1 MTDKTARH
9 LVMGTLYCVIGG
21 ICWGISGTTA
31 EYLMAHKG
39 LSADWISVL
48 RMLVGGGAILL
59 YAFSRQGWGIF
70 ALWRDPVS
78 VVRVAAFGFL
88 GMNLAQY
95 AYVLA
100 IGASNAGTAT
110 MLQYTGPI
118 GVLLVNC
125 TLARRLPSGRE
136 SMAILL
142 AVTGTFLIATNG
154 SLESLALSP
163 AALFWGFLAAAGL
176 VVNFI
181 SSEPLIHRWG
191 NATAT
196 GTALV
201 LAGLLLSCLKRP
213 WQEQIQWDTGILLG
227 CLILVLVGTIMAF
240 IIFMQ
245 GFAMVGSVRASMLSS
260 TEPLS
265 ATVCSAVFLG
275 TVFTGMDLVGFTCI
289 MATIILLAK

>member
-1 MTDKTARH
+1 MTDKTARD
-9 LVMGTLYCVIGG
+9 LVMGTIYCVIGG

-59 YAFSRQGWGIF
+59 YAFSRQGGGIF

-118 GVLLVNC
+118 GVLPRPAVAVRTGKHGHPAGGHRDFPDCHPRVFQQLVPV
-125 TLARRLPSGRE
+125 AG
-136 SMAILL
+136 
-142 AVTGTFLIATNG
+142 GTFLG
-154 SLESLALSP
+154 P
-163 AALFWGFLAAAGL
+163 FGG
-176 VVNFI
+176 
-181 SSEPLIHRWG
+181 G
-191 NATAT
+191 
-196 GTALV
+196 
-201 LAGLLLSCLKRP
+201 RP
-213 WQEQIQWDTGILLG
+213 D
-227 CLILVLVGTIMAF
+227 C
-240 IIFMQ
+240 
-245 GFAMVGSVRASMLSS
+245 
-260 TEPLS
+260 
-265 ATVCSAVFLG
+265 
-275 TVFTGMDLVGFTCI
+275 
-289 MATIILLAK
+289 

>member
-1 MTDKTARH
+1 MTDKTARD

-100 IGASNAGTAT
+100 IDASNAGTAT

-142 AVTGTFLIATNG
+142 AVTGTFLIATHG
-154 SLESLALSP
+154 SFSSLSLSP

-176 VVNFI
+176 IVNFI
-181 SSEPLIHRWG
+181 ASEPLIHRWG

-201 LAGLLLSCLKRP
+201 LAGAGSLGRGHRAGLSGSGSGGHHRGLYYFYAGLCHDRLSSGLYAGIDGAPVGSDLLSGISGHRLHRHGPGRLYLHHGNGLSFGQIKRP
-213 WQEQIQWDTGILLG
+213 PSIVD
-227 CLILVLVGTIMAF
+227 
-240 IIFMQ
+240 
-245 GFAMVGSVRASMLSS
+245 
-260 TEPLS
+260 
-265 ATVCSAVFLG
+265 
-275 TVFTGMDLVGFTCI
+275 
-289 MATIILLAK
+289 

>member
-1 MTDKTARH
+1 MTDKAARH

-100 IGASNAGTAT
+100 IDASNAGTAT
-110 MLQYTGPI
+110 MIQYTGPI
-118 GVLLVNC
+118 GVLIVNC
-125 TLARRLPSGRE
+125 LLARRLPSGRE
-136 SMAILL
+136 LLAILL

-227 CLILVLVGTIMAF
+227 CLILVLVGTIVSF

-245 GFAMVGSVRASMLSS
+245 GFSMVGSVRASMLSS

-275 TVFTGMDLVGFTCI
+275 TVFTGMDLVGFACI
-289 MATIILLAK
+289 MTTIILLSK

>member
-1 MTDKTARH
+1 MTDKTARD
-9 LVMGTLYCVIGG
+9 LVMGTIYCVIGG

-100 IGASNAGTAT
+100 IDASNAGTAT
-110 MLQYTGPI
+110 MIQYTGPI
-118 GVLLVNC
+118 GVLIVNC
-125 TLARRLPSGRE
+125 LLARRLPSGRE
-136 SMAILL
+136 LLAILL

-154 SLESLALSP
+154 SLESLSLSP
-163 AALFWGFLAAAGL
+163 AALFGDSLPPPVWL
-176 VVNFI
+176 
-181 SSEPLIHRWG
+181 
-191 NATAT
+191 
-196 GTALV
+196 
-201 LAGLLLSCLKRP
+201 
-213 WQEQIQWDTGILLG
+213 
-227 CLILVLVGTIMAF
+227 LILFLPSRLFTAGGM
-240 IIFMQ
+240 
-245 GFAMVGSVRASMLSS
+245 
-260 TEPLS
+260 PLLRGQPWS
-265 ATVCSAVFLG
+265 WRVSCSPA
-275 TVFTGMDLVGFTCI
+275 
-289 MATIILLAK
+289 